1 MGKIRYTEDKKR
13 RGERVEKEW
22 FLSRLE
28 ALAQMST
35 TSDGVTRLAFTKQE
49 QSAMNYIAREME
61 QLGLKVRRDAI
72 GNLIGRMEGTESDLP
87 AVAFGSHLDTVPQ
100 GGKYDGTIGVL
111 AGLLVM
117 KRLKKRLEPLS
128 HPLELIVFAAE
139 ESSRFSQATL
149 GSKAM
154 AGLLNLHAL
163 SHSVDKSG
171 ISFLHAL
178 SESGGR
184 FHELETCKRDAKE
197 LKAFLE
203 LHIEQGRILENY
215 QEKIGLVEAIAAPTR
230 LKITVEGEAAHSGA
244 TPMHERHD
252 ALVSAAMI
260 VLAVQEIAQEQAAYG
275 TVGTVGLLEVQP
287 GAMNVVPG
295 KVEMW
300 VDFRGIDHDSII
312 ESIQDL
318 KDVITTIAE
327 GQQTAITIEV
337 ISSDKPVEMD
347 RSLRDLME
355 QQCRKAGLPY
365 RSMSSGA
372 GHDAMN
378 MARLTKSGLIFIPCK
393 QGISHNPEESISE
406 EDFFIGLN
414 ILTQTIEQLAK

>member
-1 MGKIRYTEDKKR
+1 M
-13 RGERVEKEW
+13 EKNW
-22 FLSRLE
+22 LLSRLE

-35 TSDGVTRLAFTKQE
+35 TRDGVTRLAFTKQE
-49 QSAMNYIAREME
+49 QSAIAYLAREME
-61 QLGLKVRRDAI
+61 QLGLSVRRDAI
-72 GNLIGRMEGTESDLP
+72 GNLIGRMEGTQADLP

-100 GGKYDGTIGVL
+100 GGKYDGTLGVL
-111 AGLLVM
+111 AGLLAVKKLQ
-117 KRLKKRLEPLS
+117 KRKDPLS

-139 ESSRFSQATL
+139 ESSRFGQATL
-149 GSKAM
+149 GSKALT
-154 AGLLNLHAL
+154 GLLNLHAL
-163 SHSVDKSG
+163 SRSVDKSG
-171 ISFLHAL
+171 ISFLQAL
-178 SESGGR
+178 TEAGGS

-203 LHIEQGRILENY
+203 LHIEQGRVLETH

-244 TPMHERHD
+244 TPMHDRRD

-260 VLAVQEIAQEQAAYG
+260 VLAVQEIAQEQASYG

-300 VDFRGIDHDSII
+300 VDFRGIHHDSII

-318 KDVITTIAE
+318 KDVVTSIAE
-327 GQQTAITIEV
+327 GQQTSITIEV

-347 RSLRDLME
+347 RFLRELAE
-355 QQCRKAGLPY
+355 QQCRLAGVPY
-365 RSMSSGA
+365 RIMSSGA

-393 QGISHNPEESISE
+393 QGISHNPEESINE
-406 EDFFIGLN
+406 EDFFIGVN